1 MSTGMITRAA
11 MAAAVDDI
19 VAGAQH
25 ISINEERL
33 KALARSVQ
41 TYFSNRPVSDL
52 DGNALNPAEAPV
64 VNDRDTLQY
73 FLMRRAQSFVIWR
86 WTGQADPAV
95 EAFDCQVNGELF
107 TGERAVN
114 ACIMRAIKDGVPLLN
129 PEYLQSMTL
138 ADVESIY
145 RDERGGPPTYQLL
158 DRRLEKFREVGTVL
172 AERYE
177 GHMANLLRE
186 ADGYLFRADGKGSI
200 QALVREFP
208 LSYGDYP
215 FAKLAVTL
223 MTALYNRRD
232 LDIESTEEYLRLTRI
247 EDPENLFGPTDYYI
261 PMFLVRWGVFDI
273 SDEFSDHLKNRK
285 LIDQDAPMER
295 EFRACTLHVF
305 DRVREIAGV
314 SMAELDIEFWYQ
326 GAFRCRPCSPADADP
341 VPCPHRTEC
350 LGWNHDRPRMDLGWP
365 LVYTPF
371 Y

>member
-1 MSTGMITRAA
+1 MSAAVITRAA
-11 MAAAVDDI
+11 MAAAVDEI

-25 ISINEERL
+25 VSINEERL
-33 KALARSVQ
+33 QSLAQSVQ
-41 TYFSNRPVSDL
+41 DYFRHRPVSDL
-52 DGNALNPAEAPV
+52 DGNAVNPAEAPV

-86 WTGQADPAV
+86 WTGQTQPAV
-95 EAFDCQVNGELF
+95 EAFDCQVNGVLY

-114 ACIMRAIKDGVPLLN
+114 ACIMRAVNEGVPLLD
-129 PEYLQSMTL
+129 PSYLSSMTM
-138 ADVESIY
+138 ADVEHVY

-158 DRRLEKFREVGTVL
+158 DRRLAKFREVGQVL
-172 AERYE
+172 SDRYD
-177 GHMANLLRE
+177 GHMANLLE
-186 ADGYLFRADGKGSI
+186 AADGQLFRSDGNGSI

-208 LSYGDYP
+208 QCYGDYP

-232 LDIESTEEYLRLTRI
+232 LDIPTTNEYMRLTRI
-247 EDPENLFGPTDYYI
+247 DDPENLFGPTDYYI
-261 PMFLVRWGVFDI
+261 PMFLMRWGVFDL
-273 SDEFSDHLKNRK
+273 SDEFNAHLAERT
-285 LIDQDAPMER
+285 LIDQDSDIER

-305 DRVREIAGV
+305 DRVRELAGV

-326 GAFRCRPCSPADADP
+326 GAFRCRPCSPADPDP
-341 VPCPHRTEC
+341 VPCPHRSGC
-350 LGWNHDRPRMDLGWP
+350 LAWNQDRRRMDLGWP